1 MIEKLHSIGIS
12 NAMITSTVITLI
24 LCAVAVIGGRRIESV
39 PSSKL
44 QNALE
49 AGIEKLYRF
58 FEDIMGEYACRRYF
72 PVVAT
77 LFIYILVCNYSGLL
91 PMAGHFPGLAAPT
104 SSINFPMGLAVVVFF
119 ATQIVGIRES
129 HGPRF
134 FKHLF
139 QPFAFLFP
147 IMLVEQ
153 FVRPL
158 SLTLRLYGN
167 VFGEEAVV
175 SSFFDMVPLGL
186 PLPMQALSILMG
198 FVQALVF
205 SLLAAIYIGEAAHTA
220 EHL

>member
-12 NAMITSTVITLI
+12 NAMITSTVIMLI
-24 LCAVAVIGGRRIESV
+24 LCAVAVIGRRIESV

-186 PLPMQALSILMG
+186 PLPLQALSMLMG